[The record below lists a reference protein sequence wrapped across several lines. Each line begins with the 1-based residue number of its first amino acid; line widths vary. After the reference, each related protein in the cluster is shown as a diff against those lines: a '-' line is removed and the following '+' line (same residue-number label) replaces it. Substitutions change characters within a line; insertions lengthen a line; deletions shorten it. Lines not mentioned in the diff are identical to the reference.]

1 MARRVVRTEYVDD
14 VPEVRRTE
22 VVEDAPVRRRR
33 EYEVVED
40 APVRR
45 RREYIED
52 DAPMVRRSA
61 PMMGMPIGALIG
73 LAIVAVLLLML
84 LLGRV

>member
-14 VPEVRRTE
+14 GPEVRRT
-22 VVEDAPVRRRR
+22 
-33 EYEVVED
+33 EVVED

-52 DAPMVRRSA
+52 DAPMVRRTG
-61 PMMGMPIGALIG
+61 PMMGMPVGALIG
-73 LAIVAVLLLML
+73 LAIVAVLILML